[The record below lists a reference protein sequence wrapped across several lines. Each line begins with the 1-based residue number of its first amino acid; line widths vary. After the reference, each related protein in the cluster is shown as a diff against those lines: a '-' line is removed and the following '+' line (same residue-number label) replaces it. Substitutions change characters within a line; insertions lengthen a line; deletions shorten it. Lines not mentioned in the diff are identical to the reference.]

1 MPTTTTSYYAEAAA
15 TEGHFEDFDSYNV
28 GDYIVASDPANWA
41 VWPGGTPGGA
51 YDMQI
56 DDAQG
61 NGGNSLRVFNS
72 DGTDVVLE
80 FGEWFIYCLLFY

>member
-1 MPTTTTSYYAEAAA
+1 MARE
-15 TEGHFEDFDSYNV
+15 EHQV
-28 GDYIVASDPANWA
+28 VH
-41 VWPGGTPGGA
+41 

-72 DGTDVVLE
+72 DGTDVVVE
-80 FGEWFIYCLLFY
+80 FGEAHLAQVTSTIQWICTLLLMVI